1 MLVICLANG
10 DLQKKLRTLSSCMW
24 QHLKQGNSNKK
35 NKETKEKIKK
45 EKGKNVTR
53 KKEENKEL
61 LLSFRM
67 WCRLVC

>member
-1 MLVICLANG
+1 
-10 DLQKKLRTLSSCMW
+10 MW